1 MKIFL
6 FFTLFSFLQNS
17 WALDCLKGE
26 SEKKVSIDRY
36 RHLETLNSNSYQN
49 LKIDE
54 FKNAKISDYDYLRIK
69 VDARGLKGTHQLFI
83 TIQDD
88 QSKNYWSQLNHV
100 ASLTNGISSI
110 NVPLKQLLGER
121 GSNQNRRQINYQQLK
136 KVFLVL
142 NPEKNSDAR
151 IKWGEVQLIKLA
163 VPSQFKNLLA
173 FDFISERDH
182 GEKCFKLV
190 DQNSLY
196 QKKNGFGFVNPK
208 IWRTEDSQYADNLNR
223 DVIYLNQGEF
233 KVDVPNGAYK
243 VMLNWNALGLWDPPF
258 WKKRSLS
265 VEGKTLVLETRDTTQ
280 DFLNDLLQF
289 EQIIPNQEDHPFD
302 LYLSKLMK
310 PLEFDVEVKDG
321 SLDFS
326 FSGDASGVALN
337 WMLIAPASQK
347 MELSR
352 YYQELSDSLR
362 TQFDHLMRRVR
373 GEKAFSSS
381 VSKVQ
386 VSLDINRSTPEET
399 LTTNEGEFSFGLIK
413 GLSQLIN
420 IKMNLSNGSNGKIDL
435 IFDNK
440 EDQKL
445 FEIEFFRAIPQFV
458 SLDRNHESYQ
468 LMTQFLTAMN
478 DGSFEVRPRENH
490 QFFVRL
496 KLRSVQNSF
505 AQIKAKLQVSES
517 QKVVAQFP
525 LSIQLYRDELIR
537 PDFPVGFIGLNSLK
551 FSYFESVDAQT
562 SRDTWDQK
570 SLEFLASRGFTAFTG
585 LPGEAHFEGGLDT
598 NRVLALISRAQ
609 NLGFVAPYFSYGG
622 EFLHQFFENGSK
634 EGILKEKATLNEFL
648 SKTSKTPIIFQFS
661 DEPTGYAQ
669 TLERDLARGKFL
681 IDNFKGLKLGAF
693 THFNK
698 LSDPEAKLVK
708 MLSEVSLS
716 SVSVEAMAA
725 MKKWGINWGLYN
737 QAQGALDD
745 PREAFGKELYARRE
759 QGLSHYL
766 EWHMSALIN
775 YPYYD
780 LDGREADVA
789 MAYPSSNG
797 RLNPSIKFEQ
807 AAAGLEDFMLMIHLK
822 KIKKSL
828 QFPPKNLSG
837 QKWRDALI
845 KML

>member
-1 MKIFL
+1 MFFL
-6 FFTLFSFLQNS
+6 FSLISLFQQS

-26 SEKKVSIDRY
+26 SEKIVSIERY
-36 RHLETLNSNSYQN
+36 RQLESLNSNSYQN
-49 LKIDE
+49 LKIDD
-54 FKNAKISDYDYLRIK
+54 FKKAKIFDYDYLRIK
-69 VDARGLKGTHQLFI
+69 VDAQGLKGTHQLFI

-121 GSNQNRRQINYQQLK
+121 GSNQIRREINYQQLK
-136 KVFLVL
+136 KIFLVL
-142 NPEKNSDAR
+142 NPEKKSDAR

-182 GEKCFKLV
+182 GEKCFKHV

-208 IWRTEDSQYADNLNR
+208 VWRAEDSHYADKLNR

-233 KVDVPNGAYK
+233 KVDVPNGVYK

-258 WKKRSLS
+258 WKRRSLS
-265 VEGKTLVLETRDTTQ
+265 VEGKMMVLETRDSTQ

-289 EQIIPNQEDHPFD
+289 EQIVPNQEDHPFD
-302 LYLSKLMK
+302 LYLTKLMK
-310 PLEFDVEVKDG
+310 PLEFEVDVKDG

-326 FSGDASGVALN
+326 FSGDASAVALN
-337 WMLIAPASQK
+337 WILIAPSSQK
-347 MELSR
+347 KELTSYYHELSN
-352 YYQELSDSLR
+352 SLR
-362 TQFDHLMRRVR
+362 TQFDLIMRRVK
-373 GEKAFSSS
+373 GEKTFSSS
-381 VSKVQ
+381 TSQVQ
-386 VSLDINRSTPEET
+386 VSLEINRTRPEEI
-399 LTTNEGEFSFGLIK
+399 LKTNEGELSFGLIK

-420 IKMNLSNGSNGKIDL
+420 IKMNLNNSSKGKIDL

-440 EDQKL
+440 EDQNL
-445 FEIEFFRAIPQFV
+445 FEIEFFHAIPQFV

-468 LMTQFLTAMN
+468 LMTHYLIAISNGLF
-478 DGSFEVRPRENH
+478 DVRPRENH

-505 AQIKAKLQVSES
+505 ALIKAKLQVSDD
-517 QKVVAQFP
+517 QKIVAQFP
-525 LSIQLYRDELIR
+525 LAIQLYRAELSR

-551 FSYFESVDAQT
+551 FSYFESLDAQT
-562 SRDTWDQK
+562 SRDAWDQK
-570 SLEFLASRGFTAFTG
+570 SLEFLAARGFTAFTG
-585 LPGEAHFEGGLDT
+585 LPGEAHFEGGLDYT
-598 NRVLALISRAQ
+598 RVLNLINKAQ
-609 NLGFVAPYFSYGG
+609 KLGFVPPFFSYGG

-634 EGILKEKATLNEFL
+634 EGILKEKASLNEFL
-648 SKTSKTPIIFQFS
+648 AKTNKTPIIFQFS

-669 TLERDLARGKFL
+669 ALERDLGRGKFL
-681 IDNFKGLKLGAF
+681 TDNFNHLKLGAF

-698 LSDPEAKLVK
+698 LSDPEGKLVK

-716 SVSVEAMAA
+716 SVSVEAMTA

-745 PREAFGKELYARRE
+745 PRAAFGKELYARRE

-797 RLNPSIKFEQ
+797 KLNPSIKFEQ
-807 AAAGLEDFMLMIHLK
+807 AAAGLEDFMLMVHLK
-822 KIKKSL
+822 KIKKNL
-828 QFPPKNLSG
+828 QLPPKTLSG
-837 QKWRDALI
+837 QKWRDALM
-845 KML
+845 KLL